1 MINNKYCEIDLLN
14 INLKSQSWEAVR
26 DYMIYILRPF
36 HLSTIAFAKTN
47 FQTSE
52 EWQFVFF
59 VTASIYLF
67 GAIFYSLTASGER
80 QEWSK
85 LVPYE
90 ESHVWYS
97 EWGITHFVENHFV
110 KNNKDD
116 QKILQWS
123 LCQKIWSITLPNLT
137 MAFLPMESKT
147 PIL

>member
-1 MINNKYCEIDLLN
+1 
-14 INLKSQSWEAVR
+14 
-26 DYMIYILRPF
+26 MIYILRPF
-36 HLSTIAFAKTN
+36 RLSTIAFAKTN

-90 ESHVWYS
+90 ESHVCHS
-97 EWGITHFVENHFV
+97 V
-110 KNNKDD
+110 
-116 QKILQWS
+116 
-123 LCQKIWSITLPNLT
+123 
-137 MAFLPMESKT
+137 
-147 PIL
+147 